1 MQQHIDTYQEKLLM
15 SRSFGS
21 FLSPCFTN
29 RIDSQSTL
37 RVECK
42 QNKERFTKNKNP
54 HIYTL

>member
-1 MQQHIDTYQEKLLM
+1 MPYKMMLLM

-21 FLSPCFTN
+21 FLSSCCTH

-42 QNKERFTKNKNP
+42 QNKERLTRNKNL
-54 HIYTL
+54 HIYTP